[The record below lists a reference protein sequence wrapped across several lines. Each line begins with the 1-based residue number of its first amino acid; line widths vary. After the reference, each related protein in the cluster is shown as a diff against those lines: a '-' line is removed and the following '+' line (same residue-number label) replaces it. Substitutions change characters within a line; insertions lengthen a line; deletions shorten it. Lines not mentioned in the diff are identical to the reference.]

1 MRWTRRSPPAAPK
14 RLLIPVRESQRHVVP
29 TDLAGERADRIVA
42 VVLDLS
48 RGAARALVDAGDITV
63 DEAPVAASVR
73 LAAGIEF
80 DVVLPEPPGPLQPA
94 DIAFGIAYEDADV
107 LVVDKPAGLV
117 VHPGAG
123 HRDDTLA
130 SGLIYRYPEL
140 AEMGEAHRWGLVHRL
155 DRETTGLLLVGRN
168 PNAHRML
175 QTALKA
181 REIGRV
187 YWTVVLG
194 EIDNATGT
202 IEAPIG
208 RDPQAPTRMR
218 IANQGR
224 HAITHYHRLATWQGA
239 TLLEVR
245 LETGRTHQI
254 RVHLSA
260 IDHPV
265 SGDRVYGRPGVAAA
279 DPGRVWL
286 HALRLTFPHPTAAK
300 GVTVEA
306 PVPSDLAQTLERLGP
321 PLRGAVPDFD

>member
-1 MRWTRRSPPAAPK
+1 M
-14 RLLIPVRESQRHVVP
+14 RESARHVVP
-29 TDLAGERADRIVA
+29 PDLAGERADRVVA
-42 VVLDLS
+42 VVLDVS
-48 RGAARALVDAGDITV
+48 RGVARTMVDAGDVTI
-63 DEAPVAASVR
+63 EEEPVSASAR
-73 LAAGIEF
+73 LAAGTEF
-80 DVVLPEPPGPLQPA
+80 HVILPEPPGPLQPA
-94 DIAFGIAYEDADV
+94 DIEFGIAYEDADV
-107 LVVDKPAGLV
+107 LVIDKPAGLV

-130 SGLIYRYPEL
+130 SGLINRFPEL
-140 AEMGEAHRWGLVHRL
+140 AAMGEEYRWGLVHRL

-168 PNAHRML
+168 PHAHGML
-175 QTALKA
+175 QAALKA
-181 REIGRV
+181 RHIARV
-187 YWTVVLG
+187 YWAVALG
-194 EIDNATGT
+194 EIANATGT

-218 IANQGR
+218 VANHGR
-224 HAITHYHRLATWQGA
+224 HAITHYRRLATWQGA

-265 SGDRVYGRPGVAAA
+265 SGDRVYGRPGAAAA

-286 HALRLTFPHPTAAK
+286 HALRLTFPHPSASRD
-300 GVTVEA
+300 VTVEA
-306 PVPSDLAQTLERLGP
+306 SLPSDLAQTLERLGP